1 MSNYSKAT
9 DFASKDSLASGN
21 PLKVIK
27 GAEIDDE
34 FEALEVAVNT
44 KADINSPTFT
54 GVPAAPTAT
63 AGTNTTQLATTAFVT
78 TAVHSILPIGTADI
92 SDDAV
97 TGAKIADDAIDS
109 NHYVDGSIDTAHLAD
124 DSVTSAKIAE
134 NAVDATAL
142 NISGNGTAGQML
154 VSDGDGSFSWASG
167 GSAVTMPDTV
177 VATSS
182 TSGAYSTTATYTAT
196 QAGWHVMAVNVWQE
210 SGVSTTTRSFSFP
223 SCTGYLSGSTLGV
236 NNYNDTPSGFKV
248 SIAAS
253 SSAITSYNAQS
264 GGDLA
269 VGAYLEVGESISFT
283 AAAGSGTFHNFYRVW
298 RG

>member
-63 AGTNTTQLATTAFVT
+63 SGTNTTQLATTAFVT
-78 TAVHSILPIGTADI
+78 AAVDAVTPIGTADI

-124 DSVTSAKIAE
+124 DSVTSSKIAA

-142 NISGNGTAGQML
+142 NISGNGTTGQML

-167 GSAVTMPDTV
+167 GSAVTMPDTL

-182 TSGAYSTTATYTAT
+182 ASGGNPTATYTAT
-196 QAGWHVMAVNVWQE
+196 QAGWHVMAVNVWEE

-223 SCTGYLSGSTLGV
+223 SCTGYLSGSTLGAV
-236 NNYNDTPSGFKV
+236 NYNSTPTGFKV
-248 SIAAS
+248 SICGS

-283 AAAGSGTFHNFYRVW
+283 CGASQGTFHIYYRVW